1 VSTRTTWHRVR
12 RIGLATASLLVVL
25 VALELML
32 RWWPMLL
39 GLSFANGAL
48 SHYTSRS
55 GGIYY
60 ADRALHMHFMIPNHN
75 ADMFYNGYR
84 WKHHTDALGFRNAPL
99 HVPTDVILL
108 GDSFVYGH
116 GVDFEHTMG
125 AYLERQSG
133 LHVANL
139 GQQGNCAF
147 QETYVLAAYVDLLKP
162 RFVVHVFTP
171 NDIDDLYVFLS
182 DAAMQAF
189 IAQPVDRIT
198 FPPRTDPE
206 RLLRE
211 RENALQARSLGK
223 RAEQDLYLMKMAR
236 WIGYEYRQWRT
247 PPGASPLGRR
257 ANSAEVNADAGSLG
271 WRYTEH
277 ALLYMKRR
285 SERAGARFLM
295 APVAQGRQL
304 EILRG
309 IAARHGIDLVD
320 PTPLFAGA
328 SFLPNDGHF
337 TPYGA
342 RTLAELTAA
351 SIERLR

>member
-1 VSTRTTWHRVR
+1 MKRTTGR
-12 RIGLATASLLVVL
+12 RLGRIALSIGSVL
-25 VALELML
+25 IVLIVLEMTL
-32 RWWPMLL
+32 RWWPTLL

-48 SHYTSRS
+48 SHYTSRA

-60 ADRALHMHFMIPNHN
+60 ADRALHMHFMIPNHS

-84 WKHHTDALGFRNAPL
+84 WKHRTDALGFRNEPL
-99 HVPTDVILL
+99 HVPADVILL

-116 GVDFEHTMG
+116 GVDFEHTLG
-125 AYLERQSG
+125 SYLERRSG
-133 LHVANL
+133 LRVVNL

-147 QETYVLAAYVDLLKP
+147 QETYVLTAYVELLKP

-182 DAAMQAF
+182 DAVMEAF

-198 FPPRTDPE
+198 FPPRTDRE

-211 RENALQARSLGK
+211 REKALQNRSLGK
-223 RAEQDLYLMKMAR
+223 RAEEELYVMKMGR
-236 WIGYEYRQWRT
+236 WIGYRYQQWRA
-247 PPGASPLGRR
+247 PAGASPLGRR
-257 ANSAEVNADAGSLG
+257 ADSAAVNADAASLG

-277 ALLYMKRR
+277 ALVYMKRV

-309 IAARHGIDLVD
+309 IARRHDIDLVD
-320 PTPLFAGA
+320 TAPLYAGA

-337 TPYGA
+337 TPHGA
-342 RTLAELTAA
+342 RALAELTAV